1 MIRIKDIADRAGVSP
16 TTVSNVIHGKTG
28 RVSGEKV
35 KQITKLLEEM
45 NYVPSMSAQ
54 LLASEHSGLIGV
66 VIGYGQRGDAL
77 ALEDPF
83 IAKLVGN
90 LEYQIRKQGYYMML
104 VMRHEG
110 KELLEQVIGWNFEGL
125 IMMGVD
131 EKEVHRIHALF
142 QKPIVLIDWHLEL
155 PQDVVRIGTDDRM
168 GAYQMGSYLLRRGH
182 RRILFVSDC
191 DVFVD
196 HERWLGVCQALT
208 EAGIKDADLRHLIIF
223 WDQEKRLE
231 QYEKLLP
238 YLKQQSALFF
248 SSDFYAV
255 EASNFLQKNGVRV
268 PEEISIAGFDDVS
281 YAKMARPALT
291 TVRQNVDEKAR
302 YAVEAVTRMIAG
314 SPVKREYWIST
325 SLAVRESVQAYGG
338 G

>member
-28 RVSGEKV
+28 RVSKEKV

-104 VMRHEG
+104 VMRHDG
-110 KELLEQVIGWNFEGL
+110 KELLEQVIGWNFDGL
-125 IMMGVD
+125 IMMGVN
-131 EKEVHRIHALF
+131 EKEVSRINALF
-142 QKPIVLIDWHLEL
+142 QKPIVLIDWLLEA
-155 PQDVVRIGTDDRM
+155 PPNVVRVGTDDRM
-168 GAYQMGSYLLRRGH
+168 GGYQMGSYLLRRGH

-191 DVFVD
+191 DVYVD
-196 HERWLGVCQALT
+196 HERWLGVRQALT
-208 EAGIKDADLRHLIIF
+208 EGGVEDAASRHLLIY
-223 WDQEKRLE
+223 WDQEKRRK
-231 QYEKLLP
+231 QYGEILP

-255 EASNFLQKNGVRV
+255 EASNFLQENGVKV
-268 PEEISIAGFDDVS
+268 PEEISVAGFDDVN
-281 YAKMARPALT
+281 YARMARPALT

-302 YAVEAVTRMIAG
+302 YAVEAVAGMING
-314 SPVKREYWIST
+314 REVRREYRIST
-325 SLAVRESVQAYGG
+325 SLAVRESVCSFLH
-338 G
+338 